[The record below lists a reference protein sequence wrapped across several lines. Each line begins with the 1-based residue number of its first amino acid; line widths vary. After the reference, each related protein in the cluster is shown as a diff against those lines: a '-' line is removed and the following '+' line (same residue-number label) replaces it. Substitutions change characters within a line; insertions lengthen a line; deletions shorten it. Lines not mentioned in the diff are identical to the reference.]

1 MPQGRLTPKQVLVLQ
16 EALIA
21 GYKKVDIRLR
31 KGEYQYALAGAIA
44 SFLLELRFPNVKE
57 ITQKLYGEEK
67 AESISFRRNIQTI
80 LKKMQKSDVVKI
92 LPKKKPW
99 ELQTYGLSSFKFEDV
114 DRTQVILATE
124 QEIERVQDMLD
135 SLSSKGI
142 VEAEGRHVDRN
153 LLVLLLLVVASYTA
167 VLWGLIQSTINPFI
181 FIFAFSLA
189 VVFSVML
196 GQTLSR
202 R

>member
-114 DRTQVILATE
+114 DRTHVILATE
-124 QEIERVQDMLD
+124 QEIEKVQDMLD

-142 VEAEGRHVDRN
+142 TEAEGRHVDRN